1 MVPLW
6 HSEIDNGI
14 IWHKLMAIWKITILT
29 YCFGPCFFG
38 PIKLYP
44 HDPVNPTLCV
54 VLITIQLLYVIL
66 FQSTRNNVFFLY
78 VFIVHLTYNRTLRTW
93 NTPQCSINSASRFLC
108 LSHHFSR
115 NRSLNWI
122 TKFDLIRHLFKH
134 IIIRTYALLVFGSTH
149 FLQICILT

>member
-66 FQSTRNNVFFLY
+66 FQSTRNNVFFYMYLSY
-78 VFIVHLTYNRTLRTW
+78 IWRIIVLCGLEILLSVQSIALPVFCAY
-93 NTPQCSINSASRFLC
+93 
-108 LSHHFSR
+108 
-115 NRSLNWI
+115 
-122 TKFDLIRHLFKH
+122 H
-134 IIIRTYALLVFGSTH
+134 IIFHVTEVLTE
-149 FLQICILT
+149 LQNLISFDIYSNTL